1 MPRNHRK
8 IERVLILAGDT
19 DGNLGDAAIEL
30 AICDELRRLNP
41 RVTIAALSDRPQN
54 ARRTSADVVIPKGLK
69 GLPALIRAARRSDL
83 ILCGGGGLFQDD
95 DSLAKMPYWAARL
108 LLVRLFARRMVGYS
122 IGAGPLQAW
131 TSRLAGRIALSVLDP
146 VSVRDE
152 QARQTLQPLTAR
164 TVRVIPD
171 PALLL
176 KPASKE
182 QAEALL
188 EANGVPLD
196 GRPLIG
202 VALRQWF
209 QRPRS
214 WIPHKY
220 AYRYGLRR
228 IRGRE
233 QTDRLVTLVAHT
245 LDALAEKTS
254 AFVVFL
260 PSYNVAHENDA
271 AICRQTMLAMQ
282 IGKAALLQIDD
293 PRLYKAVAGRM
304 QAMLAAR
311 MHPAILAA
319 GMGVPAVGLA
329 YNQKF
334 SGFFSLLGRADAVIP
349 LERFVAV
356 DDVGPLVAQITSL
369 LGAPDDLLAA
379 VADLNKATAEF
390 TASLFH
396 MV

>member
-1 MPRNHRK
+1 MSGHHGK
-8 IERVLILAGDT
+8 IEHVLILAGDT

-30 AICDELRRLNP
+30 ATCDELRRLNP
-41 RVTIAALSDRPQN
+41 QVTIAAVSDRPLN
-54 ARRTSADVVIPKGLK
+54 ARRTAADIVIPKGLK
-69 GLPALIRAARRSDL
+69 GLPALIHAARKSDL
-83 ILCGGGGLFQDD
+83 VLCGGGGLFQDD
-95 DSLAKMPYWAARL
+95 DSLIKMPYWAARL
-108 LLVRLFARRMVGYS
+108 LFVRLFARRIAGYS

-146 VSVRDE
+146 ISVRDD
-152 QARQTLQPLTAR
+152 QARQTLQPLTSR
-164 TVRVIPD
+164 NVRVIPD

-176 KPASKE
+176 NPASTE

-188 EANGVPLD
+188 RENGVPLD

-202 VALRQWF
+202 VALRPWF
-209 QRPRS
+209 HRYRT

-233 QTDRLVTLVAHT
+233 QSDRLVTLVART
-245 LDALAEKTS
+245 LDGLGEKTA

-271 AICRQTMLAMQ
+271 SVCQQTMQAMQ
-282 IGKAALLQIDD
+282 TGKAVLLQIDD

-334 SGFFSLLGRADAVIP
+334 AGFFSLLGREDAVIP
-349 LERFVAV
+349 LERFIAA
-356 DDVGPLVAQITSL
+356 DDVGLLVTRLASL
-369 LGAPDDLLAA
+369 LATPGDLLTT
-379 VADLNKATAEF
+379 VADLNKVTAEF
-390 TASLFH
+390 TASLFPA
-396 MV
+396 V